1 MSTALGYRAAGYGAD
16 HGIGRGMAMGA
27 RLVNVNSRFLD
38 CFVWTTSG
46 CIGGSADGTMAG
58 VLADGD
64 APTPNVAPWTVCASA
79 GSVSQAAPPR
89 VAQVAGPP
97 EGCDAPP
104 PPVLPPLLPL
114 PAAAP
119 PPVALPTSVGQAHE
133 GGGGGG
139 GGDLVPPWVGCGVA
153 RGCVMPMAQ
162 IDASSRSTRM

>member
-38 CFVWTTSG
+38 CFVWTASG

-119 PPVALPTSVGQAHE
+119 PPD
-133 GGGGGG
+133 GGSGT
-139 GGDLVPPWVGCGVA
+139 PWW
-153 RGCVMPMAQ
+153 RWSQ
-162 IDASSRSTRM
+162 SSHLQLADKTTQTGFQYCH